1 MEWFSGSS
9 FMRLFNILI
18 LGLFVCLLSPVA
30 QARDLFEARLSYG
43 MLNSDPDLN
52 SLCVDC
58 ATSAPSVTP
67 FYGLGADGIVT
78 LPIPLLPGIG
88 IRYEN
93 MKFSTSKSGLD
104 YTANFSRT
112 ALLLNWRPI
121 DNLIYAGPILTYGL
135 SHSTDLKVTEFGVK
149 KASYSAGSPSSYTVG
164 LEAGVKLIGFSLGAE
179 FGYQNF
185 QWNDATDSTGNAP
198 SQDIN
203 MNGTYGK
210 FILGFSI

>member
-1 MEWFSGSS
+1 
-9 FMRLFNILI
+9 MRIFKAIL
-18 LGLFVCLLSPVA
+18 LGLSFISVSGVA
-30 QARDLFEARLSYG
+30 QARDLFEVRLSYG
-43 MLNSDPDLN
+43 MLTPDPDLN
-52 SLCVDC
+52 SLCTGCVS
-58 ATSAPSVTP
+58 AAPSISP
-67 FYGLGADGIVT
+67 FYGLGADGIIT

-93 MKFSTSKSGLD
+93 MELMATNSGLD
-104 YTANFSRT
+104 YTANFNRT

-121 DNLIYAGPILTYGL
+121 DNLIYAGPILTYGM
-135 SHSTDLKVTEFGVK
+135 SHSTNLKVTESGVT
-149 KASYSAGSPSSYTVG
+149 KAKYSAGSASSYSVG